1 MQSNSRLKWIIV
13 TLFVGG
19 MLNGPLTA
27 SPLLAEDD
35 PLNVQDIDL
44 PGVKPEFVDQQIKQI
59 QNAPPM
65 QELPRGVLVVLAIV
79 GFFVLV
85 LQIWLL
91 VSNYTAAASIP
102 MEFRQVNP
110 ILVLLFLIPCLQLVM
125 YFVVWIG
132 IANGFKRYF
141 ESQNRTEF
149 GDCGSGLALAAALC
163 MILIYPVGLVLWII
177 ATARFN
183 ALKKEIGSG
192 GEP

>member
-1 MQSNSRLKWIIV
+1 MQSISGFKWMMV
-13 TLFVGG
+13 TLFAGG

-27 SPLLAEDD
+27 SPLLAQDD
-35 PLNVQDIDL
+35 SLHVDIPD
-44 PGVKPEFVDQQIKQI
+44 EFSSGESVDQLRKQME
-59 QNAPPM
+59 NAPPM

-79 GFFVLV
+79 GLFVLV

-110 ILVLLFLIPCLQLVM
+110 ILVLLFLIPCLQWVM

-163 MILIYPVGLVLWII
+163 MILFYPVGLVLWII
-177 ATARFN
+177 ATFRFN

>member
-1 MQSNSRLKWIIV
+1 
-13 TLFVGG
+13 
-19 MLNGPLTA
+19 
-27 SPLLAEDD
+27 
-35 PLNVQDIDL
+35 
-44 PGVKPEFVDQQIKQI
+44 
-59 QNAPPM
+59 M
-65 QELPRGVLVVLAIV
+65 QELPRGVVVVLAIV
-79 GFFVLV
+79 GFFIIV

-163 MILIYPVGLVLWII
+163 MILVYPVGLVLWII
-177 ATARFN
+177 ATARSRAQERDRFRWRIIE
-183 ALKKEIGSG
+183 LRL
-192 GEP
+192 

>member
-1 MQSNSRLKWIIV
+1 MQSISGFKWMIV

-35 PLNVQDIDL
+35 PLNVEIPDEYSEES
-44 PGVKPEFVDQQIKQI
+44 VNQIRKQME
-59 QNAPPM
+59 NAPPV

-177 ATARFN
+177 ATFRFN